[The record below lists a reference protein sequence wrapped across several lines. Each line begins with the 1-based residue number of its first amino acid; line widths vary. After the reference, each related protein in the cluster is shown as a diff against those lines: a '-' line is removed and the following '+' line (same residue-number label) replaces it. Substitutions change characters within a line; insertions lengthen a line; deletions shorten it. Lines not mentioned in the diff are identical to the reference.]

1 MKKLIF
7 GVVSIAV
14 LFFGSYFIG
23 KQISIKNQ
31 QHINHERDMESSK
44 VVKKTG
50 TFSNKKLSS
59 KEEQIEKLTVK
70 DQAEQASNKVGNV
83 FFITEYEGDVIVY
96 EEDKKTIFEYTDIS
110 VENLPLSVKNQ
121 VIEGFFLTEEEEV
134 YSFLETYSS

>member
-1 MKKLIF
+1 MSVIW
-7 GVVSIAV
+7 
-14 LFFGSYFIG
+14 
-23 KQISIKNQ
+23 
-31 QHINHERDMESSK
+31 K
-44 VVKKTG
+44 VVRQLKNG
-50 TFSNKKLSS
+50 TFSTKKLSS

-70 DQAEQASNKVGNV
+70 DQVEQASNKVGKG